1 MASVDL
7 RLLRYFLAVAEEAHL
22 TKAAERLG
30 IRQPPLSQQIR
41 ALEQELGVTLFNRL
55 PRGMELTESGR
66 ALLADARNIIAL
78 VDQAVDGVRQVSR
91 GEAGRL
97 TVGFTGSAAF
107 HPFVPSVIRRFRDAA
122 PNVRLVLEESSTG
135 ELTEAVAEGRVD
147 AAFIRGAQGASRNVV
162 VESVL
167 EETMLA
173 AFPADHPMVRGRPR
187 KRIAL
192 SELAEESFI
201 LYRRHNGP
209 GLYDAVISACAAA
222 GFSPRMAQEA
232 PRMLSTLSLVAA
244 GLGVSLVPASLR
256 RVNIEGVVYV
266 SVTQPAGL
274 RAPLNL
280 IWRDAPV
287 RRLPQADRGSA
298 ALPRPA
304 ARLTPGG
311 ATLCGCR
318 ILSRIF
324 HALPATYR
332 RIRLRPGRPE
342 RGTRHPR
349 RAARRTPAVR
359 GRLGPR
365 ALRRKT
371 TDYVRRRAETIS
383 DYFVERD
390 AKAIVVACNTATAA
404 AIADLRAR
412 HPGLIVIGV
421 EPAIKPAA
429 HLTASGVI
437 GVFATTGTLASRK
450 FAALVQREA
459 PEVRILLRPC
469 PEVGRPGRARRA
481 GRPPARAVE
490 APVRELREAGADVL
504 VLGCTHFPSWTRPSG
519 PWPVPRCRCWKPA
532 RRWRAG
538 CATSCRN
545 AICRPTADAAPWNWK
560 PPAIPPRWP
569 GWRAC
574 CWAATSRPRRRRPP
588 GAERAGV

>member
-1 MASVDL
+1 MNMASVDL

-266 SVTQPAGL
+266 NVTQPAGL

-280 IWRDAPV
+280 IWRDAP
-287 RRLPQADRGSA
+287 LS
-298 ALPRPA
+298 
-304 ARLTPGG
+304 G
-311 ATLCGCR
+311 ACR
-318 ILSRIF
+318 
-324 HALPATYR
+324 
-332 RIRLRPGRPE
+332 
-342 RGTRHPR
+342 
-349 RAARRTPAVR
+349 
-359 GRLGPR
+359 
-365 ALRRKT
+365 K
-371 TDYVRRRAETIS
+371 
-383 DYFVERD
+383 
-390 AKAIVVACNTATAA
+390 
-404 AIADLRAR
+404 
-412 HPGLIVIGV
+412 LI
-421 EPAIKPAA
+421 E
-429 HLTASGVI
+429 
-437 GVFATTGTLASRK
+437 
-450 FAALVQREA
+450 
-459 PEVRILLRPC
+459 EVRLC
-469 PEVGRPGRARRA
+469 RAQQQ
-481 GRPPARAVE
+481 G
-490 APVRELREAGADVL
+490 
-504 VLGCTHFPSWTRPSG
+504 
-519 PWPVPRCRCWKPA
+519 
-532 RRWRAG
+532 
-538 CATSCRN
+538 
-545 AICRPTADAAPWNWK
+545 
-560 PPAIPPRWP
+560 
-569 GWRAC
+569 
-574 CWAATSRPRRRRPP
+574 
-588 GAERAGV
+588 